1 MRNYTIQ
8 EAQSNLLELIEQAQN
23 GETIIISDD
32 VHVVQLVP
40 MPLANKRKPRKAGSA
55 RGLIHMADDFDA
67 PLDDFDEY
75 MT

>member
-1 MRNYTIQ
+1 MRNYTVQ

-40 MPLANKRKPRKAGSA
+40 LVKKRKPRKAGSA
-55 RGLIHMADDFDA
+55 RGLIHMADDFDT
-67 PLDDFDEY
+67 PLDDVY
-75 MT
+75 SRR